1 MSDVNFEEKIYD
13 GYDEDREVKE
23 IKGITDKV
31 TDYTF
36 TDISFPCVI
45 FKSGLRLEKHKVK
58 VISNMVKSST
68 GSLGKDITLYF
79 AKDDSQLYKMGMLS
93 GIQISSLIEIVGLD
107 NLDAFYDKSTKLT
120 GSLIYTLCTI

>member
-1 MSDVNFEEKIYD
+1 MSNVNFNEKIYD
-13 GYDEDREVKE
+13 GYDEEESVKD

-58 VISNMVKSST
+58 VISNMVKSTT

-79 AKDDSQLYKMGMLS
+79 SKGDKQLYKMGMLS

-107 NLDAFYDKSTKLT
+107 NLDAFYDENTRLA

>member
-1 MSDVNFEEKIYD
+1 VSNVNFNEKIYD
-13 GYDEDREVKE
+13 GYDEEESVKD

-58 VISNMVKSST
+58 VISNMVKSTT

-79 AKDDSQLYKMGMLS
+79 SKGDKQLYKMGMLS

-107 NLDAFYDKSTKLT
+107 NLDAFYDENTRLA